1 MTSLEPRKWS
11 FGGRDRVKVEKGQ
24 SVAYQSDND
33 LVIQPPTFRESSMA
47 ATLLNLGFGFLVGA
61 CLVWFLMV
69 PANTQK
75 INREANEKVVSYSN
89 TMATQSAELKKM
101 EEEIAQSQETVSSL
115 RSRFS
120 RRIRRRPLM
129 KI

>member
-1 MTSLEPRKWS
+1 MTSLEPRKWG

-101 EEEIAQSQETVSSL
+101 EEEIAQSQETVSSAQEQIQ
-115 RSRFS
+115 
-120 RRIRRRPLM
+120 RRMIR
-129 KI
+129 